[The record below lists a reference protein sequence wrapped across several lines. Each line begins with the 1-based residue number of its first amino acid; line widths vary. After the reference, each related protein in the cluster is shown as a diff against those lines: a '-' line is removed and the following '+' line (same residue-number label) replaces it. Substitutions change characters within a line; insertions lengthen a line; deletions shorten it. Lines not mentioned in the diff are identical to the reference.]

1 MCIRKR
7 ARGFT
12 LIEVIL
18 LVAVVSAALVGVLL
32 VFQNSVRASADPQ
45 LRKQALA
52 IAEAMM
58 DEILLSS
65 FDVLAGGGAPPRENF
80 NDVQD
85 YDTYNSA
92 PGGIV
97 DIRGNPV
104 PGLAAYNVAVTV
116 ADVTLTN
123 TAPPAPVLANVPE
136 AKRITVTVT
145 GPAGVAI
152 SLDGYR
158 TRYAGP

>member
-1 MCIRKR
+1 MSTRSC

-32 VFQNSVRASADPQ
+32 VFQNTVRGSADPQ

-58 DEILLSS
+58 DEILLSP
-65 FDVLAGGGAPPRENF
+65 FDVVAGAGLPRANF
-80 NDVQD
+80 NDIVD
-85 YDTYNSA
+85 YNTYDSA

-97 DIRGNPV
+97 DILGNAV
-104 PGLAAYNVAVTV
+104 PGLASYNVAVSVT
-116 ADVTLTN
+116 DVTLTN
-123 TAPPAPVLANVPE
+123 TAPPGPVLADVTE
-136 AKRITVTVT
+136 ARRITVTVI
-145 GPAGVAI
+145 GPANVAI
-152 SLDGYR
+152 SLEGYR

>member
-1 MCIRKR
+1 MCTGSS

-32 VFQNSVRASADPQ
+32 VFQNTVRGSTDPQ
-45 LRKQALA
+45 IRKQALA

-58 DEILLSS
+58 DEILLSP
-65 FDVLAGGGAPPRENF
+65 FDPVAGAGLPRENF
-80 NDVQD
+80 NDLQD

-97 DIRGNPV
+97 DIRGNAV
-104 PGLAAYNVAVTV
+104 PGLAAYNVSVSV
-116 ADVTLTN
+116 ADATLTN
-123 TAPPAPVLANVPE
+123 TAPPGPVLAGVTE
-136 AKRITVTVT
+136 AKRITVTVR
-145 GPAGVAI
+145 GPADVAI
-152 SLDGYR
+152 SLEGYR